1 MLEVNRNPE
10 KIRKT
15 VEKNRGSKR
24 STDTKKLMSERAK
37 GRTPANKGCYYVHNP
52 QTGEKKIA
60 PKRSRN
66 SRRVYKRIW
75 K

>member
-1 MLEVNRNPE
+1 
-10 KIRKT
+10 
-15 VEKNRGSKR
+15 
-24 STDTKKLMSERAK
+24 MSERAK

>member
-52 QTGEKKIA
+52 QTGEKNCSKKVKKFQKGI
-60 PKRSRN
+60 
-66 SRRVYKRIW
+66 
-75 K
+75 